1 MNKNKTTKKR
11 VNFIYKSNIYNFLIS
26 ICVILLM
33 SSCAFIELQ
42 KDLDIMD
49 SSGSLHGRI
58 IDKSS
63 TEDSIIIVAYDED
76 KKIVKYKHLH
86 DNNDY
91 YLFILPAG
99 KKYTLAIF
107 EDTNDNLK
115 YDKGEAAGY
124 WSNPKSLKLSA
135 CDNIKFDLTISNK
148 NIIPSTYSTNIN
160 NLDETFGDQYI
171 VKTGAIADINNKIFA
186 SEYGVKGLWR
196 PLQFLK
202 EEGVGVFFLEKYDP
216 NKIPILFV
224 YGIGG
229 YPQHWKSFFEKI
241 DRNIYQP
248 LFYYYPSGVRI
259 QKAGIALN
267 IIINELHMKYKFDN
281 MFVVAHSMGGLVA
294 NEFIK
299 RNISNKEN
307 NYIKLFI
314 SISTPWAGDKDAMW
328 AKLAPAIIPC
338 WKDLTP
344 QCEFIKNLSPNDLGS
359 IPYYMFFSYHGDRKP
374 FRRNNDDI
382 VYLSSQL
389 KLNMQKKATKLYG
402 FDLNHNQI
410 LSNQIVIDTCNA
422 IFAKHTK

>member
-1 MNKNKTTKKR
+1 MNKNKTTKNR
-11 VNFIYKSNIYNFLIS
+11 VNFVDKNFIYKFFILTTL
-26 ICVILLM
+26 ILLT

-42 KDLDIMD
+42 DDLDIIN

-58 IDKSS
+58 LDKSS
-63 TEDSIIIVAYDED
+63 NEDSIIIVAYDENN
-76 KKIVKYKHLH
+76 KIVKYKHLH

-99 KKYTLAIF
+99 KKYSLVIF
-107 EDTNDNLK
+107 EDINDNLK

-124 WSNPKSLKLSA
+124 WSNPKSLKLPA
-135 CDNIKFDLTISNK
+135 CDDIKIDLTISDK
-148 NIIPSTYSTNIN
+148 TVIPSCYCTDIN
-160 NLDETFGDQYI
+160 NLNEDFGNKFI
-171 VKTGAIADINNKIFA
+171 VKTGAIADINHKKFGP
-186 SEYGVKGLWR
+186 EYGKKGLWR

-202 EEGVGVFFLEKYDP
+202 EEGVGVFFLDKYDP
-216 NKIPILFV
+216 NKIPILFI

-241 DRNIYQP
+241 DRTIYQP

-259 QKAGIALN
+259 SNAGSALN
-267 IIINELHMKYKFDN
+267 IIVNELHMKYKFN
-281 MFVVAHSMGGLVA
+281 SMFVVAHSMGGLVA

-299 RNISNKEN
+299 RNISQTEN

-328 AKLAPAIIPC
+328 AKLAPAVIPC

-344 QCEFIKNLSPNDLGS
+344 QCEFIKKLSSKDLGS

-374 FRRNNDDI
+374 FRRNNDDV
-382 VYLSSQL
+382 VYLASQL
-389 KLNMQKKATKLYG
+389 KLDMQKKAIKLYG